1 MSQIEVK
8 NVYKIFGKNPKKVI
22 PLLEKGMTKDQ
33 IHNKT
38 GYSVGVNNV
47 SFQVN
52 KGEFFVVMGLSGSG
66 KSTLIRCLNRLICAT
81 SGEILIDGEDILK
94 L

>member
-52 KGEFFVVMGLSGSG
+52 KGEFFVVMGLSGMGGPRLFEQRRGRSNR
-66 KSTLIRCLNRLICAT
+66 TENIR
-81 SGEILIDGEDILK
+81 
-94 L
+94 